1 MKKQK
6 KVQLEK
12 LLNSSGFL
20 FQLAIENL
28 VSSSDNHEW
37 RVISREHPW
46 KHNEME
52 SEGFIDLILSAGQ
65 DMFFMVCECKRT
77 KQGEWVFIVENEKK
91 GNVKPIRCLWI
102 AGTSKGHSFSGWDDV
117 NFKPP
122 SPESSF
128 CVIRGSGE
136 RGQPLLER
144 LAGNLLLSTDCLAD
158 EDIGI
163 VKKRKADFYRGMYI
177 PLIIT
182 NATLYICELDINE
195 ISITDG
201 TVFNQEFKEVPMV
214 RFRKTLSFG
223 SPPNSQATRIESATL
238 ERERTVLVIN
248 SFSLIDI
255 LSTYSLKTEIWDD
268 DHPWDVALE
277 NIKFTSQ

>member
-20 FQLAIENL
+20 FQLAIENF

-52 SEGFIDLILSAGQ
+52 SEGFIDLILSAGH

-136 RGQPLLER
+136 GSQPLLER
-144 LAGNLLLSTDCLAD
+144 LAGNLLLSIDCLAD

-163 VKKRKADFYRGMYI
+163 IKKGKHNIYKGMYL
-177 PLIIT
+177 PVIIT
-182 NATLYICELDINE
+182 NATLYICELDINN

-214 RFRKTLSFG
+214 RFRKTLSFD
-223 SPPNSQATRIESATL
+223 SPPNSKALDIESASL

-248 SFSLIDI
+248 SSSLIDI
-255 LSTYSLKTEIWDD
+255 LSTSSLKREGWENL
-268 DHPWDVALE
+268 HPWDAALE
-277 NIKFTSQ
+277 NIKATPQ